1 MNHPRL
7 STFDP
12 SLPADG
18 SLILAGVLRDQFNGL
33 AQMISEVPAGPPG
46 PQGPQGAQGAEGP
59 QGEAGPQGEQGATG
73 PQGDQGPA
81 GPQGEQG
88 PQGATGSQGD
98 AGPQGETGPAGPQG
112 EQGPQ
117 EPQGPPFGNAQVQST
132 STLPPGSNA
141 EASCYFDPTGTVYFN
156 FGIPTGAAGPQGP
169 QGPPGEVT
177 TFQLNEAIATTARNL
192 NTVTPLSISISDPPT
207 QSEVQALLNKINEI
221 IAAGSR

>member
-1 MNHPRL
+1 MRAGMHGL

-12 SLPADG
+12 SLPTDG
-18 SLILAGVLRDQFNGL
+18 SLILAEVLRDQFNGL
-33 AQMISEVPAGPPG
+33 AHMITAIPAGPPG
-46 PQGPQGAQGAEGP
+46 PKGPQGAQGAEGP
-59 QGEAGPQGEQGATG
+59 
-73 PQGDQGPA
+73 
-81 GPQGEQG
+81 
-88 PQGATGSQGD
+88 QGD

-117 EPQGPPFGNAQVQST
+117 GPPGPTFGSAQVQST
-132 STLPPGSNA
+132 STLLPGNNV

-192 NTVTPLSISISDPPT
+192 NTVTPLSFSISDPPT
-207 QSEVQALLNKINEI
+207 QAEVQALLNKINEI